1 MLALANRP
9 TLPAPESA
17 APQPAGRAKEETTSP
32 RPAPTSDAGERPTF
46 LRVLLRALGAMH
58 T

>member
-9 TLPAPESA
+9 MLPAPESP
-17 APQPAGRAKEETTSP
+17 APRPAGRVKDETPSP
-32 RPAPTSDAGERPTF
+32 RPAPASDAGERPTF
-46 LRVLLRALGAMH
+46 LQVLLRALGAMH